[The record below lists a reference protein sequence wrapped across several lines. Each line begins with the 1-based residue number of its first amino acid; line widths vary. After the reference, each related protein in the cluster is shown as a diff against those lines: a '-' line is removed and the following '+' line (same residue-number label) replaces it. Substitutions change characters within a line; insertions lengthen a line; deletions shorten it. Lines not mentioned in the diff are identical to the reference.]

1 MARDVVGQ
9 GDRGGSLGPGNPL
22 KVWAYDP
29 KACGI
34 LRPLSAQQLFYDSP
48 GPPSQPPETAV

>member
-9 GDRGGSLGPGNPL
+9 GDRGNSLGPRNPL
-22 KVWAYDP
+22 KVWVYDP

-34 LRPLSAQQLFYDSP
+34 LHPLSVQQLFYDSL
-48 GPPSQPPETAV
+48 GHPSQPPETPV